1 MSLDVRE
8 IRLGGNLKPFLD
20 LVDDIYAGDP
30 NYVRPLDM
38 DLKDRLSKKNPFFE
52 HGEGAI
58 FVAYRNGRCVGRCT
72 ATIDREHLARYKDD
86 CGFFGFFD
94 TIDDQEVASALI
106 DHAAAW
112 LRSRRM
118 KTMRGPMS
126 LCVNEEIGC
135 LIDGFDT
142 PPMIMMPH
150 HRPYQSGLIEAA
162 GVPKKKDLY
171 AWAYKVGDISE
182 RARKAHA
189 TIAALPEITSRPVDL
204 KNLDRDVRLIMDIYN
219 DAWSDNW
226 GFVPFTESEIKKM
239 AADLRLIAIPEL
251 TRIVEIKG
259 EAVAVSVALPNI
271 NEMIGDLHGKLL
283 PFGLLKLLYRLK
295 VKGPKTARLAI
306 LGIKRNL
313 RQVRHYAAL
322 STFMYVEMHKSA
334 ERLGLTHGELSWT
347 LEDNGAI
354 NAGIRLMGGKI
365 YKKYRLFERAL

>member
-20 LVDDIYAGDP
+20 VVDDIYASDP

-58 FVAYRNGRCVGRCT
+58 FVAYRNGRCVGRIT
-72 ATIDREHLARYKDD
+72 AQVDREHLALYKDD

-94 TIDDQEVASALI
+94 TIDDQEVATALLER
-106 DHAAAW
+106 AAGW

-118 KTMRGPMS
+118 KVMRGPMS
-126 LCVNEEIGC
+126 LSVNEEIGC
-135 LIDGFDT
+135 LVEGFDT
-142 PPMIMMPH
+142 PPMVMMPH
-150 HRPYQSGLIEAA
+150 HRPYQGGLIENA
-162 GVPKKKDLY
+162 GVPKKKDLF

-189 TIAALPEITSRPVDL
+189 TVAAMPEVTSRPIDL
-204 KNLDRDVRLIMDIYN
+204 KHLDRDVRLVMDIYN

-239 AADLRLIAIPEL
+239 AADLRLIAIPDL
-251 TRIVEIKG
+251 TRIVEING
-259 EAVAVSVALPNI
+259 EAMAVSVALPNI
-271 NEMIGDLHGKLL
+271 NEMIGDLHGKVL

-295 VKGPKTARLAI
+295 VKGPKSARLAI
-306 LGIKRNL
+306 LGIRRKL
-313 RQVRHYAAL
+313 RQNRKYAAL

-334 ERLGLTHGELSWT
+334 EKIGLTHGELSWT
-347 LEDNGAI
+347 LEDNGAV

-365 YKKYRLFERAL
+365 YKRYRLFERSL